1 MQAAA
6 DLLCERGSS
15 QTLCCKQLLLLSQRN
30 KTCLPCDLLCEGQ
43 VVTEE
48 KIQEAKLFYQMHF
61 KHQVFDEEGWRK
73 VLEV

>member
-1 MQAAA
+1 MHFSF
-6 DLLCERGSS
+6 LSKKERH
-15 QTLCCKQLLLLSQRN
+15 
-30 KTCLPCDLLCEGQ
+30 LPCDLLCEGQ

-73 VLEV
+73 VLEVRRNILWSV